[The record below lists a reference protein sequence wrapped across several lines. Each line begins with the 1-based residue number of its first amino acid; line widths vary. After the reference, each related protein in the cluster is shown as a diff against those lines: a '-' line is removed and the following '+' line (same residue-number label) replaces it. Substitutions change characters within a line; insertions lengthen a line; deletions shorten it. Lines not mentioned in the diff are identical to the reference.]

1 MISFSQ
7 FKEKI
12 DPADV
17 DDDASEKD
25 IEDAAKNII
34 MQLRKSVSMRGN
46 FGVGFADDK
55 RKKIKV
61 DMKIAQ
67 KSLDMYN
74 KMKPQDKMKFQTTI
88 AKSYKDLLNAI
99 KGN

>member
-7 FKEKI
+7 LKEKI

-25 IEDAAKNII
+25 IENAGRNII

-46 FGVGFADDK
+46 KDVEFADG
-55 RKKIKV
+55 KKKV

-67 KSLDMYN
+67 KALDMYN
-74 KMKPQDKMKFQTTI
+74 KMKPQEKTKFQNTI
-88 AKSYKDLLNAI
+88 AKSYKDLLNAV
-99 KGN
+99 KGK

>member
-1 MISFSQ
+1 MQ
-7 FKEKI
+7 KAERKV

-25 IEDAAKNII
+25 VENAAKNII

-46 FGVGFADDK
+46 KDVEFADGK
-55 RKKIKV
+55 QKV

-67 KSLDMYN
+67 KAISMHM
-74 KMKPQDKMKFQTTI
+74 KMKPQDKLTFQNTI
-88 AKSYKDLLNAI
+88 AKSYKDLLNAV
-99 KGN
+99 KGK